1 MNAIHQLQAKMST
14 SQSNHQAP
22 VHASVALPLEGKIA
36 IVTGAS
42 QGIGAAIAY
51 KLASQGA
58 TVIVNYAH
66 NKDKADEV
74 VKSIEGGGAGKG
86 VAVQADISNVAGAKA
101 LVQKTVE
108 IAGKIDILVLNA
120 GIMGSA
126 TLDSLSE
133 EFYDQ
138 HFNTNVKGPLF
149 LTQAAVP
156 HIPEGGRIIFFSTGL
171 TISSSITPNYLVYA
185 ATKGSIEQLSRILS
199 KELGAKGITVNAI
212 APGPVATEL
221 FLKGKPDQLLEG
233 IKKSGPFGRL
243 GEPDD
248 IADAVA
254 YLASPGAKWVS
265 GSLLRVTGA
274 MIV

>member
-1 MNAIHQLQAKMST
+1 MS
-14 SQSNHQAP
+14 SS
-22 VHASVALPLEGKIA
+22 SLPLQGKIA
-36 IVTGAS
+36 LVTGSS
-42 QGIGAAIAY
+42 QGIGAAIAH

-58 TVIVNYAH
+58 TVIVNYVH
-66 NKDKADEV
+66 NKGKAEEV
-74 VKSIEGGGAGKG
+74 IKSIESVGAGKAF
-86 VAVQADISNVAGAKA
+86 AVQADVSGVEGAKA
-101 LVQKTVE
+101 LVQETVRL
-108 IAGKIDILVLNA
+108 AGHIDILVLNA

-126 TLDSLSE
+126 TLSTLTED
-133 EFYDQ
+133 FYDQ

-156 HIPEGGRIIFFSTGL
+156 HMPAGGRIIFFSTGL
-171 TISSSITPNYLVYA
+171 AIQSGITPNYLVYT
-185 ATKGSIEQLSRILS
+185 ATKGAIEQLSRILS
-199 KELGAKGITVNAI
+199 KELGAKGITVNSI

-221 FLKGKPDQLLEG
+221 FLQGKPEQLLEG

-265 GSLLRVTGA
+265 GALLRVTGA